1 MLRFGLAGRLRVR
14 HAIGLLAALAI
25 ATIVTPAGSWAEAQA
40 APEAGMGAVRGR
52 TLAIASFVN
61 LSGDAA
67 DDWIGDGIVET
78 AVAGLEQIDSVSVL
92 ESGALV
98 AAIGEELQ
106 AYGDRDLPADP
117 ERIVRDVSRRLGA
130 AWILTG
136 SYERTG
142 GTLRITARIVDVDT
156 GAVETDITVDGAP
169 GAIFELQDRVV
180 AEIGSALSSLG
191 RADVAPTMG
200 SPSSPGGRRA
210 AGGNGSGSG
219 SGAEFRGG
227 FGNGAHYGNG
237 NGNGNGYR
245 AGNGGGNGNGGGPL
259 RPRRPAA
266 AAAAAPPSLAA
277 RRPAPTAP
285 PPAPVDAGP
294 APTDVNGEIAFGAA
308 PTSTAG
314 FGVARDVG
322 ILTGRPTARPP
333 RVRERPRID
342 GRLDDA
348 VWREALHITEF
359 VQQNPVE
366 GAPATEATDVW
377 IAYDSQNFY
386 IAVHAHYEDRSLMRA
401 NRIDRDQAIDDDNI
415 AVYFDTFLDQQRA
428 YRFSVNGYGVQG
440 DAIVNSRGWS
450 SGGRRRRSGSFSW
463 SGSRIPT
470 GDSSWDALFSSGGRI
485 VDDGFTA
492 EMAIPFKSLRY
503 PQRAREIPHR
513 WGFQIVREVRGKDE
527 NQVWAPITRNVS
539 GFLTQVGVLEGM
551 TNLSMSRNIEVL
563 PTFTAIQH
571 GSLDSAGAFAAR
583 DVAPEGGLNVK
594 YGITSNLT
602 ADLTYNPDFSQIESD
617 LPQIEVNQR
626 FALRYPEL
634 RPFFLEGA
642 EIFQMFGPV
651 TFVHSRTIVDPEFG
665 AKLTGKLG
673 RTTLGLI
680 VANDEAPGRVDPGD
694 AAYGQK
700 ANNLV
705 ARARYDLYAESH
717 VGAFFTHR
725 SFMDTHSSLGA
736 VDGDFRLGNTQGI
749 GFKAVQTDHRDL
761 DGVHRQGQM
770 FDLNYR
776 LNSRHWSGWVSAY
789 TLSPD
794 FRHDVGFVR
803 RTDMQQ
809 VFSRIGYTFWP
820 ESWVQ
825 NWGPSFNYSRNHS
838 FDSILQDEDFRVG
851 FNATFARNISVNV
864 DLRDEMERYLGTDF
878 HKRAVSIGGQVNTS
892 RRLSVGGYYRR
903 GDEVKY
909 QENPYLGKGG
919 SGSFYASVRPVSR
932 FQSEL
937 NLSVSDFIDLRSG
950 GAESIF
956 DVKILRT
963 LSTYQFTDRLLL
975 RNITEY
981 NTFDRKFALN
991 WLFTYRV
998 DAGTAFYLGYD
1009 DHYQQADRL
1018 YGDLN
1023 GDGFE
1028 EQLFP
1033 RLMTMQ
1039 RTNRAIFTKIQYL
1052 FRY

>member
-1 MLRFGLAGRLRVR
+1 MRLL
-14 HAIGLLAALAI
+14 IGLVIGVLAALAT
-25 ATIVTPAGSWAEAQA
+25 APTSTSARAWTESQA
-40 APEAGMGAVRGR
+40 APETGPRAVRNR
-52 TLAIASFVN
+52 TVAIASFVN

-78 AVAGLEQIDSVSVL
+78 AVADLEQIESVSVL
-92 ESGALV
+92 ESEMLF

-106 AYGDRDLPADP
+106 AYGEGDFPSDA
-117 ERIVRDVSRRLGA
+117 ERIVRDASRRLGA
-130 AWILTG
+130 AWILSG
-136 SYERTG
+136 FYERTG
-142 GTLRITARIVDVDT
+142 DGLRITARIVNVDT
-156 GAVETDITVDGAP
+156 GAVETDVTVDGSP
-169 GAIFELQDRVV
+169 GEIFALQDRVA

-191 RADVAPTMG
+191 DAGLAPTVGSPVAPRM
-200 SPSSPGGRRA
+200 RRA
-210 AGGNGSGSG
+210 VRDTGNGNGNG
-219 SGAEFRGG
+219 DGFPGG
-227 FGNGAHYGNG
+227 FGNGVRYGNG
-237 NGNGNGYR
+237 NGNGD
-245 AGNGGGNGNGGGPL
+245 GPL
-259 RPRRPAA
+259 RPVARPAA
-266 AAAAAPPSLAA
+266 AVAPPPTLAA
-277 RRPAPTAP
+277 RPPAPTAP
-285 PPAPVDAGP
+285 PPGP
-294 APTDVNGEIAFGAA
+294 AAARPVRTDVNGEIAFGSA
-308 PTSTAG
+308 PTAAAG
-314 FGVARDVG
+314 FGIARDVG

-348 VWREALHITEF
+348 VWRDALHITEF

-571 GSLDSAGAFAAR
+571 GSLDGAAFATK

-651 TFVHSRTIVDPEFG
+651 TFVHSRTIVDPEYG

-736 VDGDFRLGNTQGI
+736 VDGDFRLGDTQGI

-794 FRHDVGFVR
+794 FRHDIGFVR

-825 NWGPSFNYSRNHS
+825 NWGPSINYSRNHS

-864 DLRDEMERYLGTDF
+864 DVRDEMERYLGTDF

-932 FQSEL
+932 FQSEI
-937 NLSVSDFIDLRSG
+937 NLSVSDFIDLRN

-981 NTFDRKFALN
+981 NTFDRKIALN

-998 DAGTAFYLGYD
+998 DAGTAFYVGYD

-1033 RLMTMQ
+1033 NLMLMQ

>member
-1 MLRFGLAGRLRVR
+1 MR
-14 HAIGLLAALAI
+14 HLVGLLAALVVAGPD
-25 ATIVTPAGSWAEAQA
+25 AGPAAAQPESRNESEA
-40 APEAGMGAVRGR
+40 RG
-52 TLAIASFVN
+52 TALGDGKLAIVPFVN
-61 LSGDAA
+61 LSGEPS

-78 AVAGLEQIDSVSVL
+78 TVAGLEQLETVSIL
-92 ESGALV
+92 ESAALV
-98 AAIGEELQ
+98 AAITEELQ
-106 AYGDRDLPADP
+106 AYGQDLPSDP

-130 AWILTG
+130 VWILTG
-136 SYERTG
+136 SYERTDG
-142 GTLRITARIVDVDT
+142 ALRFTARIVDVDT
-156 GAVETDITVDGAP
+156 GLVATGVAVDG
-169 GAIFELQDRVV
+169 GAGEIFDLQDRLV
-180 AEIGSALSSLG
+180 AEVAAALDRLQRNG
-191 RADVAPTMG
+191 VAPTAG
-200 SPSSPGGRRA
+200 EPLPALPPSDFST
-210 AGGNGSGSG
+210 GNGNGDSFGY
-219 SGAEFRGG
+219 RGG
-227 FGNGAHYGNG
+227 FGNGPVYGTGNGNGNGGNG
-237 NGNGNGYR
+237 NGNGNGD
-245 AGNGGGNGNGGGPL
+245 GPL
-259 RPRRPAA
+259 GRARMPAA
-266 AAAAAPPSLAA
+266 AI
-277 RRPAPTAP
+277 AP
-285 PPAPVDAGP
+285 PPAPARRPASPADAPRDPVAGRHV
-294 APTDVNGEIAFGAA
+294 PTDVSGEVAFGGA
-308 PTSTAG
+308 PTSAG

-366 GAPATEATDVW
+366 GAPATEATDIW

-386 IAVHAHYEDRSLMRA
+386 VAVHAHYEDRSLMRA
-401 NRIDRDQAIDDDNI
+401 NRVDRDQAIDDDNI
-415 AVYFDTFLDQQRA
+415 AIYFDTFLDQQRA

-450 SGGRRRRSGSFSW
+450 RGGRRRRTGSYSW

-470 GDSSWDALFSSGGRI
+470 GDSSWDALFSSGGRL

-503 PQRAREIPHR
+503 PQRDRDLPHR

-551 TNLSMSRNIEVL
+551 TNLSMSRNLEVL

-571 GSLDSAGAFAAR
+571 GSLDGGTFATK
-583 DVAPEGGLNVK
+583 DVAPEGGVNVK

-651 TFVHSRTIVDPEFG
+651 TFVHTRTIVDPEFG
-665 AKLTGKLG
+665 AKLTGKVG
-673 RTTLGLI
+673 DTTLGLI
-680 VANDEAPGRVDPGD
+680 VANDEAPGRVAPGD

-725 SFMDTHSSLGA
+725 GFMDTHSTLGA
-736 VDGDFRLGNTQGI
+736 VDGDFRLGNTQGF

-761 DGVHRQGQM
+761 DGIDRKGQM
-770 FDLNYR
+770 FDLSYR

-789 TLSPD
+789 ALSPD
-794 FRHDVGFVR
+794 FRHDIGFVR

-820 ESWVQ
+820 ESWVLS
-825 NWGPSFNYSRNHS
+825 WGPSIGYSRNHS
-838 FDSILQDEDFRVG
+838 FDGLLQDEDYRAG

-864 DLRDEMERYLGTDF
+864 ELRDEMEHYLGTDF
-878 HKRAVSIGGQVNTS
+878 HKRAVSMGGQVNTS
-892 RRLSVGGYYRR
+892 RRLSFGGYYRR

-909 QENPYLGKGG
+909 QDNPYLGKGG
-919 SGSFYASVRPVSR
+919 SGSFFASVRPVSR

-937 NLSVSDFIDLRSG
+937 NLSMSDFLDLRSG
-950 GAESIF
+950 GVEPIF
-956 DVKILRT
+956 DIKILRA

-975 RNITEY
+975 RNISEY

-998 DAGTAFYLGYD
+998 DAGTAFYVGYD

-1023 GDGFE
+1023 GDGLD

-1033 RLMTMQ
+1033 TLLTMQ

>member
-1 MLRFGLAGRLRVR
+1 MR
-14 HAIGLLAALAI
+14 HLVGLLAALAL
-25 ATIVTPAGSWAEAQA
+25 AGPGALSAAAQPESRSESEARPPAVGD
-40 APEAGMGAVRGR
+40 G
-52 TLAIASFVN
+52 TLAIVPFVN
-61 LSGDAA
+61 LSGEPS

-78 AVAGLEQIDSVSVL
+78 TVAGLEQLETVSIL
-92 ESGALV
+92 ESAALV
-98 AAIGEELQ
+98 AAIAEELQ
-106 AYGDRDLPADP
+106 AYGQDLPADP

-130 AWILTG
+130 VWILTG
-136 SYERTG
+136 SYERTDG
-142 GTLRITARIVDVDT
+142 ALRFTARIVDVDT
-156 GAVETDITVDGAP
+156 GTIATGVAVDG
-169 GAIFELQDRVV
+169 GAGEIFDLQDRLV
-180 AEIGSALSSLG
+180 AEVAAALGRLQRGGSAPTSGNPLPPSRPSGLG
-191 RADVAPTMG
+191 A
-200 SPSSPGGRRA
+200 
-210 AGGNGSGSG
+210 GNGNGFG
-219 SGAEFRGG
+219 QRGG
-227 FGNGAHYGNG
+227 FGNGSVYGTGNGNGGNGSGNG
-237 NGNGNGYR
+237 NGNGD
-245 AGNGGGNGNGGGPL
+245 GPL
-259 RPRRPAA
+259 GPARMPAA
-266 AAAAAPPSLAA
+266 AI
-277 RRPAPTAP
+277 AP
-285 PPAPVDAGP
+285 PPAPDRPAGTSAEARRDPVAGP
-294 APTDVNGEIAFGAA
+294 APTGVTGELAFGGTT
-308 PTSTAG
+308 TSAG

-348 VWREALHITEF
+348 VWRDALHITDF

-366 GAPATEATDVW
+366 GAPATEATDIW

-386 IAVHAHYEDRSLMRA
+386 VAVHAHYEERSLMRA
-401 NRIDRDQAIDDDNI
+401 NRVDRDQTFDDDNI

-440 DAIVNSRGWS
+440 DAIVNSRGWGG
-450 SGGRRRRSGSFSW
+450 GGRRRRTGSYSW

-503 PQRAREIPHR
+503 PQRARDIPHR

-571 GSLDSAGAFAAR
+571 GSLDGATFATK

-651 TFVHSRTIVDPEFG
+651 TFVHTRTIVDPEFG
-665 AKLTGKLG
+665 AKLTGKVG
-673 RTTLGLI
+673 DTTLGLI
-680 VANDEAPGRVDPGD
+680 VANDEAPGRVAPGD

-725 SFMDTHSSLGA
+725 SFMDTHSTLGA
-736 VDGDFRLGNTQGI
+736 VDGDFRLGNTQGF

-761 DGVHRQGQM
+761 DGLYRQGQM

-820 ESWVQ
+820 ESWVL
-825 NWGPSFNYSRNHS
+825 NWGPSIGYSRNHS
-838 FDSILQDEDFRVG
+838 FDGLLQDEDYRAG

-864 DLRDEMERYLGTDF
+864 ELRDEMEHYLGTDF
-878 HKRAVSIGGQVNTS
+878 HKRAVSFGGQVNTS
-892 RRLSVGGYYRR
+892 RRLSFGGYYRR

-919 SGSFYASVRPVSR
+919 SGSFFASVRPASR

-937 NLSVSDFIDLRSG
+937 NLSMSDFLDLRSG
-950 GAESIF
+950 GTEPIF
-956 DVKILRT
+956 DVKILRA

-975 RNITEY
+975 RNISEY

-998 DAGTAFYLGYD
+998 DAGTAFYVGYD

-1023 GDGFE
+1023 GDGLD

-1033 RLMTMQ
+1033 TLLTMQ

>member
-1 MLRFGLAGRLRVR
+1 MR
-14 HAIGLLAALAI
+14 HLVGLLAGLAIAGAGVVPAAAQPEPRSESAVQPPAVGDGALAI
-25 ATIVTPAGSWAEAQA
+25 VP
-40 APEAGMGAVRGR
+40 
-52 TLAIASFVN
+52 FVN
-61 LSGDAA
+61 LSGEPS

-78 AVAGLEQIDSVSVL
+78 TVAGLEELDTVSIL
-92 ESGALV
+92 ESAALV
-98 AAIGEELQ
+98 AAITEELQ
-106 AYGDRDLPADP
+106 AYGQDLPSDP

-130 AWILTG
+130 VWILTG
-136 SYERTG
+136 SYERTDG
-142 GTLRITARIVDVDT
+142 ALRFTARIVDVDT
-156 GAVETDITVDGAP
+156 GMVATRVVVDG
-169 GAIFELQDRVV
+169 GASEIFDLQDRLV
-180 AEIGSALSSLG
+180 AEVAAALGRLQRGGSAPTGGDPLPPSRPSDLS
-191 RADVAPTMG
+191 A
-200 SPSSPGGRRA
+200 
-210 AGGNGSGSG
+210 GNGNGDSFGY
-219 SGAEFRGG
+219 RGG
-227 FGNGAHYGNG
+227 FGNGPVYGTGNGNGGNGSGNG
-237 NGNGNGYR
+237 NGNGD
-245 AGNGGGNGNGGGPL
+245 GPL
-259 RPRRPAA
+259 GPARMPAA
-266 AAAAAPPSLAA
+266 AI
-277 RRPAPTAP
+277 AP
-285 PPAPVDAGP
+285 PPAPRIASPAAAPSDPVAGRP
-294 APTDVNGEIAFGAA
+294 MPTGVTGEVAFGGA
-308 PTSTAG
+308 TSSAG

-348 VWREALHITEF
+348 VWRDALHITDF

-366 GAPATEATDVW
+366 GAPATEATDIW

-386 IAVHAHYEDRSLMRA
+386 VAVHAHYEDRSLMRA
-401 NRIDRDQAIDDDNI
+401 NRVDRDQTFDDDNI
-415 AVYFDTFLDQQRA
+415 AVFFDTFLDQQRA

-440 DAIVNSRGWS
+440 DAIVNSRGWGG
-450 SGGRRRRSGSFSW
+450 GGRRRRMGSFSW
-463 SGSRIPT
+463 SGSRIPS

-503 PQRAREIPHR
+503 PQRARDIPHR

-571 GSLDSAGAFAAR
+571 GSLDGASFATK

-642 EIFQMFGPV
+642 EIFQIFGPV
-651 TFVHSRTIVDPEFG
+651 TFVHTRTIVDPEYG
-665 AKLTGKLG
+665 AKLTGKVG
-673 RTTLGLI
+673 DTTLGLI
-680 VANDEAPGRVDPGD
+680 VANDEAPGRVAPGD
-694 AAYGQK
+694 AAFGQK
-700 ANNLV
+700 ANNLI

-725 SFMDTHSSLGA
+725 SFMDTHSTLGA
-736 VDGDFRLGNTQGI
+736 VDGDFRLGNTQGLA
-749 GFKAVQTDHRDL
+749 FKAVQTDHRDL
-761 DGVHRQGQM
+761 DGLDRQGQM
-770 FDLNYR
+770 LEANYR

-789 TLSPD
+789 QLSPD
-794 FRHDVGFVR
+794 FRHDIGFVR

-820 ESWVQ
+820 ESWVLS
-825 NWGPSFNYSRNHS
+825 WGPSIGYSRNHS
-838 FDSILQDEDFRVG
+838 FDGRLQDEDYRAG

-864 DLRDEMERYLGTDF
+864 ELRDEMEHYLGTDF
-878 HKRAVSIGGQVNTS
+878 HKRAVSMGGQINTS
-892 RRLSVGGYYRR
+892 RRLSFGGFYRR

-909 QENPYLGKGG
+909 QENPYLGTGG
-919 SGSFYASVRPVSR
+919 SGNFFASVRPASR

-937 NLSVSDFIDLRSG
+937 NLSMSDFLDLRSG
-950 GAESIF
+950 GVEPIF
-956 DVKILRT
+956 DVKILRA

-975 RNITEY
+975 RNISEY

-998 DAGTAFYLGYD
+998 DAGTAFYVGYD

-1018 YGDLN
+1018 YGDIN
-1023 GDGFE
+1023 GDGLD

-1033 RLMTMQ
+1033 TLMTMQ

>member
-1 MLRFGLAGRLRVR
+1 MR
-14 HAIGLLAALAI
+14 HLVGLLAALAI
-25 ATIVTPAGSWAEAQA
+25 AGAGVAPAAAQPEPRNESA
-40 APEAGMGAVRGR
+40 ARPPAVGDRA
-52 TLAIASFVN
+52 LAIVPFVN
-61 LSGDAA
+61 LSGEPS

-78 AVAGLEQIDSVSVL
+78 TVAGLEQLDTVSIL
-92 ESGALV
+92 ESAALF
-98 AAIGEELQ
+98 AAVTEELQ
-106 AYGDRDLPADP
+106 AYGQDVPSDP
-117 ERIVRDVSRRLGA
+117 ERILRDVSRRLGA

-136 SYERTG
+136 SYERTDG
-142 GTLRITARIVDVDT
+142 ALRFTARIVDVDT
-156 GAVETDITVDGAP
+156 GTVATGVAVDG
-169 GAIFELQDRVV
+169 GASEIFDLQDRLV
-180 AEIGSALSSLG
+180 AEVAAALG
-191 RADVAPTMG
+191 RLQRNGFAPTAGEPRPGARPSDLGAG
-200 SPSSPGGRRA
+200 S
-210 AGGNGSGSG
+210 GNGDRFGY
-219 SGAEFRGG
+219 RGG
-227 FGNGAHYGNG
+227 FGNGPVYGTGNARGGNGNGYGNG
-237 NGNGNGYR
+237 NGNGD
-245 AGNGGGNGNGGGPL
+245 GPL
-259 RPRRPAA
+259 GLATMPAAVIVPPPVPAERPARPGS
-266 AAAAAPPSLAA
+266 AP
-277 RRPAPTAP
+277 RD
-285 PPAPVDAGP
+285 PVAEP
-294 APTDVNGEIAFGAA
+294 VPTDVSGELSFGGA
-308 PTSTAG
+308 PTSAG

-348 VWREALHITEF
+348 VWRDALHITEF

-366 GAPATEATDVW
+366 GAPATEATDIW

-386 IAVHAHYEDRSLMRA
+386 VAVHAHYEDRSLMRA
-401 NRIDRDQAIDDDNI
+401 NRVDRDQTIDDDNI

-450 SGGRRRRSGSFSW
+450 MGGRRRRTGSYSW

-503 PQRAREIPHR
+503 PQRDRDLPHR

-571 GSLDSAGAFAAR
+571 GSLDGATFATK

-651 TFVHSRTIVDPEFG
+651 TFVHTRTIVDPEFG
-665 AKLTGKLG
+665 AKLTGKVG
-673 RTTLGLI
+673 DTTLGLI
-680 VANDEAPGRVDPGD
+680 VANDEAPGRVAPGD

-717 VGAFFTHR
+717 VGAFLTHR
-725 SFMDTHSSLGA
+725 SFMDTHSTLGA
-736 VDGDFRLGNTQGI
+736 VDGDFRLGNTQGF

-761 DGVHRQGQM
+761 DGIDRQGQM

-789 TLSPD
+789 SLSPD

-809 VFSRIGYTFWP
+809 VFSRIGYTVWP
-820 ESWVQ
+820 ESWVL
-825 NWGPSFNYSRNHS
+825 NWGPSIGYSRNHS
-838 FDSILQDEDFRVG
+838 FDGLLQDEDWRAG

-864 DLRDEMERYLGTDF
+864 ELRDEMEHYLGIDF
-878 HKRAVSIGGQVNTS
+878 HKRAVSVGGQVNTS
-892 RRLSVGGYYRR
+892 RRLSFGGYYRR

-919 SGSFYASVRPVSR
+919 SGSFFASVRPASR

-950 GAESIF
+950 GAEPIF
-956 DVKILRT
+956 DVRILRA

-975 RNITEY
+975 RNISEY

-998 DAGTAFYLGYD
+998 DAGTAFYVGYD

-1018 YGDLN
+1018 YGDIN
-1023 GDGFE
+1023 GDGLD

-1033 RLMTMQ
+1033 TLLTMQ

>member
-1 MLRFGLAGRLRVR
+1 M
-14 HAIGLLAALAI
+14 
-25 ATIVTPAGSWAEAQA
+25 
-40 APEAGMGAVRGR
+40 
-52 TLAIASFVN
+52 
-61 LSGDAA
+61 
-67 DDWIGDGIVET
+67 
-78 AVAGLEQIDSVSVL
+78 
-92 ESGALV
+92 
-98 AAIGEELQ
+98 
-106 AYGDRDLPADP
+106 
-117 ERIVRDVSRRLGA
+117 
-130 AWILTG
+130 
-136 SYERTG
+136 
-142 GTLRITARIVDVDT
+142 
-156 GAVETDITVDGAP
+156 
-169 GAIFELQDRVV
+169 
-180 AEIGSALSSLG
+180 
-191 RADVAPTMG
+191 
-200 SPSSPGGRRA
+200 
-210 AGGNGSGSG
+210 
-219 SGAEFRGG
+219 
-227 FGNGAHYGNG
+227 
-237 NGNGNGYR
+237 
-245 AGNGGGNGNGGGPL
+245 
-259 RPRRPAA
+259 
-266 AAAAAPPSLAA
+266 
-277 RRPAPTAP
+277 
-285 PPAPVDAGP
+285 
-294 APTDVNGEIAFGAA
+294 
-308 PTSTAG
+308 
-314 FGVARDVG
+314 ARDVG

-348 VWREALHITEF
+348 VWRDALHITDF

-366 GAPATEATDVW
+366 GAPATEATDIW

-386 IAVHAHYEDRSLMRA
+386 VAVHAHYEERSLMRA
-401 NRIDRDQAIDDDNI
+401 NRVDRDQTFDDDNI

-440 DAIVNSRGWS
+440 DAIVNSRGWGG
-450 SGGRRRRSGSFSW
+450 GGRRRRTGSYSW

-503 PQRAREIPHR
+503 PQRARDIPHR

-571 GSLDSAGAFAAR
+571 GSLDGATFATK
-583 DVAPEGGLNVK
+583 DIAPEGGLNVK

-651 TFVHSRTIVDPEFG
+651 TFVHTRTIVDPEFG
-665 AKLTGKLG
+665 AKLTGKVG
-673 RTTLGLI
+673 DTTLGLI
-680 VANDEAPGRVDPGD
+680 VANDEAPGRVAPGD

-725 SFMDTHSSLGA
+725 SFMDTHSTLGA
-736 VDGDFRLGNTQGI
+736 VDGDFRLGNTQGF

-761 DGVHRQGQM
+761 DGLYRQGQM

-789 TLSPD
+789 TLSPA

-820 ESWVQ
+820 ESWVL
-825 NWGPSFNYSRNHS
+825 NWGPSIGYSRNHS
-838 FDSILQDEDFRVG
+838 FDGLLQDEDYRAG

-864 DLRDEMERYLGTDF
+864 ELRDEMEHYLGTDF
-878 HKRAVSIGGQVNTS
+878 HKRAVSFGGQVNTS
-892 RRLSVGGYYRR
+892 RRLSFGGYYRR

-919 SGSFYASVRPVSR
+919 SGSFFASVRPASR

-937 NLSVSDFIDLRSG
+937 NLSMSDFLDLRSG
-950 GAESIF
+950 GTEPIF

-975 RNITEY
+975 RNISEY

-998 DAGTAFYLGYD
+998 DAGTAFYVGYD

-1023 GDGFE
+1023 GDGFD

-1033 RLMTMQ
+1033 TLLTMQ

>member
-1 MLRFGLAGRLRVR
+1 M
-14 HAIGLLAALAI
+14 
-25 ATIVTPAGSWAEAQA
+25 
-40 APEAGMGAVRGR
+40 
-52 TLAIASFVN
+52 
-61 LSGDAA
+61 
-67 DDWIGDGIVET
+67 
-78 AVAGLEQIDSVSVL
+78 
-92 ESGALV
+92 
-98 AAIGEELQ
+98 
-106 AYGDRDLPADP
+106 
-117 ERIVRDVSRRLGA
+117 
-130 AWILTG
+130 
-136 SYERTG
+136 
-142 GTLRITARIVDVDT
+142 
-156 GAVETDITVDGAP
+156 
-169 GAIFELQDRVV
+169 
-180 AEIGSALSSLG
+180 
-191 RADVAPTMG
+191 
-200 SPSSPGGRRA
+200 
-210 AGGNGSGSG
+210 
-219 SGAEFRGG
+219 
-227 FGNGAHYGNG
+227 
-237 NGNGNGYR
+237 
-245 AGNGGGNGNGGGPL
+245 
-259 RPRRPAA
+259 
-266 AAAAAPPSLAA
+266 
-277 RRPAPTAP
+277 
-285 PPAPVDAGP
+285 
-294 APTDVNGEIAFGAA
+294 
-308 PTSTAG
+308 
-314 FGVARDVG
+314 ARDVG

-348 VWREALHITEF
+348 VWRDALHITDF

-386 IAVHAHYEDRSLMRA
+386 VAVHAHYEDRSLMRA
-401 NRIDRDQAIDDDNI
+401 NRVDRDQTIDDDNI
-415 AVYFDTFLDQQRA
+415 AIFFDTFLDQQRA

-450 SGGRRRRSGSFSW
+450 MGGRRRRTGSYSW

-503 PQRAREIPHR
+503 PQRDRDIPHR

-571 GSLDSAGAFAAR
+571 GSLDSAGTFAAK

-651 TFVHSRTIVDPEFG
+651 TFVHTRTIVDPEFG
-665 AKLTGKLG
+665 AKLTGKVG
-673 RTTLGLI
+673 DTTLGLI
-680 VANDEAPGRVDPGD
+680 VANDEAPGRVAPGD

-725 SFMDTHSSLGA
+725 SFMDTHSTLGA
-736 VDGDFRLGNTQGI
+736 VDGDFRLGNTQGF

-761 DGVHRQGQM
+761 DGIQRQGQM

-776 LNSRHWSGWVSAY
+776 LNSRHWNGWVSAY

-820 ESWVQ
+820 ESWVLS
-825 NWGPSFNYSRNHS
+825 WGPSIGYSRNHS
-838 FDSILQDEDFRVG
+838 FDGLLQDEDYRAG

-864 DLRDEMERYLGTDF
+864 ELRDEMEHFLGTDF
-878 HKRAVSIGGQVNTS
+878 HKQAVSMGGQVNTS
-892 RRLSVGGYYRR
+892 RRLSFGGYYRR

-975 RNITEY
+975 RNISEY

-998 DAGTAFYLGYD
+998 DAGTAFYVGYD

-1023 GDGFE
+1023 GDGFD

-1033 RLMTMQ
+1033 TLLTMQ

>member
-1 MLRFGLAGRLRVR
+1 MR
-14 HAIGLLAALAI
+14 HLVGLLAALAI
-25 ATIVTPAGSWAEAQA
+25 AGAGAGVVPAAAQPESRDESA
-40 APEAGMGAVRGR
+40 ARPPAVGDGA
-52 TLAIASFVN
+52 LAIVPFVN
-61 LSGDAA
+61 LSGEPS

-78 AVAGLEQIDSVSVL
+78 TVAGLEQLDTVSIL
-92 ESGALV
+92 ESAALV
-98 AAIGEELQ
+98 AAITEELQ
-106 AYGDRDLPADP
+106 AYGQDLPSDP
-117 ERIVRDVSRRLGA
+117 ERIVRDASRRLGA
-130 AWILTG
+130 VWILTG
-136 SYERTG
+136 SYERTDG
-142 GTLRITARIVDVDT
+142 ALRFTARIVDVDT
-156 GAVETDITVDGAP
+156 GMVATGVAVDG
-169 GAIFELQDRVV
+169 GAAEIFDLQDRLV
-180 AEIGSALSSLG
+180 AEVAAALGRLQRGGSA
-191 RADVAPTMG
+191 PTG
-200 SPSSPGGRRA
+200 GEPLPAVRPSDLNAASRNGDRFGYRGGFGGGPA
-210 AGGNGSGSG
+210 YGAGNGSG
-219 SGAEFRGG
+219 
-227 FGNGAHYGNG
+227 GNGNGYGNG
-237 NGNGNGYR
+237 NGNGD
-245 AGNGGGNGNGGGPL
+245 GPL
-259 RPRRPAA
+259 GPATMPAA
-266 AAAAAPPSLAA
+266 AIV
-277 RRPAPTAP
+277 P
-285 PPAPVDAGP
+285 PPAPAEGPASPANVSRDPVAGRP
-294 APTDVNGEIAFGAA
+294 APTDVTGELAFGG
-308 PTSTAG
+308 TSSSAG

-348 VWREALHITEF
+348 VWRNALHITDF

-366 GAPATEATDVW
+366 GAPATEATDIW

-386 IAVHAHYEDRSLMRA
+386 VAVHAHYEDRSLMRA
-401 NRIDRDQAIDDDNI
+401 NRVDRDQTFDDDNI

-450 SGGRRRRSGSFSW
+450 MGGRRRRTGSYSW

-503 PQRAREIPHR
+503 PQRARDIPHR

-571 GSLDSAGAFAAR
+571 GSLDGATFATK

-651 TFVHSRTIVDPEFG
+651 TFVHTRTIVDPEFG
-665 AKLTGKLG
+665 AKLTGKVG
-673 RTTLGLI
+673 DTTLGLI
-680 VANDEAPGRVDPGD
+680 VANDEAPGRVAPGD

-725 SFMDTHSSLGA
+725 AFMESHSTLGA
-736 VDGDFRLGNTQGI
+736 VDGDFRLGNTQGF

-761 DGVHRQGQM
+761 DGIQRQGQM
-770 FDLNYR
+770 FDMNYR

-789 TLSPD
+789 SLSPD

-809 VFSRIGYTFWP
+809 VFSRIGYTVWP
-820 ESWVQ
+820 ESWVL
-825 NWGPSFNYSRNHS
+825 NWGPSIGYSRNHS
-838 FDSILQDEDFRVG
+838 FDGLLQDEDWRAG
-851 FNATFARNISVNV
+851 FNATFARNISMNV
-864 DLRDEMERYLGTDF
+864 ELRDEMEHYLGIDF

-892 RRLSVGGYYRR
+892 RRLSFGGFYRR

-909 QENPYLGKGG
+909 QENPYLGQGG
-919 SGSFYASVRPVSR
+919 SGSFFASVRPASR

-950 GAESIF
+950 GAEPIF
-956 DVKILRT
+956 DVKILRA

-975 RNITEY
+975 RNISEY

-998 DAGTAFYLGYD
+998 DAGTAFYVGYD

-1023 GDGFE
+1023 GDGLD

-1033 RLMTMQ
+1033 TLLTMQ
-1039 RTNRAIFTKIQYL
+1039 RTNRAVFTKIQYL

>member
-1 MLRFGLAGRLRVR
+1 MR
-14 HAIGLLAALAI
+14 HLVGLLAALAI
-25 ATIVTPAGSWAEAQA
+25 AGAGVAPAAAQ
-40 APEAGMGAVRGR
+40 PEPRNESATQPPAVGDPA
-52 TLAIASFVN
+52 LAIVPFVN
-61 LSGDAA
+61 LSGEPS

-78 AVAGLEQIDSVSVL
+78 TVAGLEQLDTVSIL
-92 ESGALV
+92 ESAALF
-98 AAIGEELQ
+98 AAVTEELQ
-106 AYGDRDLPADP
+106 AYGQDVPSDP
-117 ERIVRDVSRRLGA
+117 ERILRDVSRRLGA

-136 SYERTG
+136 SYERTDG
-142 GTLRITARIVDVDT
+142 ALRFTARIVDVDT
-156 GAVETDITVDGAP
+156 GTVATGVAVDG
-169 GAIFELQDRVV
+169 GAGEIFDLQDRLV
-180 AEIGSALSSLG
+180 AEVAAALG
-191 RADVAPTMG
+191 RLQRNGFAPTAGEPRPGARPSDLGAG
-200 SPSSPGGRRA
+200 SR
-210 AGGNGSGSG
+210 NGDRFGY
-219 SGAEFRGG
+219 RGG
-227 FGNGAHYGNG
+227 FGNGPVPGAANGRGGNG
-237 NGNGNGYR
+237 NGNGNGY
-245 AGNGGGNGNGGGPL
+245 GNGNGNGDGPL
-259 RPRRPAA
+259 GLATRPAA
-266 AAAAAPPSLAA
+266 VIV
-277 RRPAPTAP
+277 P
-285 PPAPVDAGP
+285 PPAPAERPARPASAPRDPVPGRP
-294 APTDVNGEIAFGAA
+294 APTDVTGELAFGGA
-308 PTSTAG
+308 PTSAG

-348 VWREALHITEF
+348 IWREALHITEF

-366 GAPATEATDVW
+366 GAPATESTDIW

-386 IAVHAHYEDRSLMRA
+386 VAVHAHYEDRSLMRA
-401 NRIDRDQAIDDDNI
+401 NRVDRDQTIDDDNI

-450 SGGRRRRSGSFSW
+450 MGGRRRRTGSYSW

-503 PQRAREIPHR
+503 PQRDRDIPHR

-571 GSLDSAGAFAAR
+571 GSLYGATFATK

-651 TFVHSRTIVDPEFG
+651 TFVHTRTIVDPEFG
-665 AKLTGKLG
+665 AKLTGKVG
-673 RTTLGLI
+673 DTTLGLI
-680 VANDEAPGRVDPGD
+680 VANDEAPGRVAPGD
-694 AAYGQK
+694 EAYGQK

-725 SFMDTHSSLGA
+725 SFMDSHSTLGA
-736 VDGDFRLGNTQGI
+736 VDGDFRLGNTQGF

-761 DGVHRQGQM
+761 DGIQRQGQM
-770 FDLNYR
+770 FDMNYR

-789 TLSPD
+789 SLSPD

-809 VFSRIGYTFWP
+809 VFSRIGYTVWP
-820 ESWVQ
+820 ESWVL
-825 NWGPSFNYSRNHS
+825 NWGPSIGYSRNHS
-838 FDSILQDEDFRVG
+838 FDGLLQDEDWRAG
-851 FNATFARNISVNV
+851 FNATFARNISMNV
-864 DLRDEMERYLGTDF
+864 ELRDEMEHYLGIDF

-892 RRLSVGGYYRR
+892 RRLSFGGYYRR

-909 QENPYLGKGG
+909 QENPYLGQGG
-919 SGSFYASVRPVSR
+919 SGSFFASVRPASR

-950 GAESIF
+950 GAEPIF
-956 DVKILRT
+956 DVKILRA

-975 RNITEY
+975 RNISEY

-998 DAGTAFYLGYD
+998 DAGTAFYVGYD

-1018 YGDLN
+1018 YGDIN
-1023 GDGFE
+1023 GDGLD

-1033 RLMTMQ
+1033 TLLTMQ

>member
-1 MLRFGLAGRLRVR
+1 MR
-14 HAIGLLAALAI
+14 HAIGLLAALA
-25 ATIVTPAGSWAEAQA
+25 TTVA
-40 APEAGMGAVRGR
+40 APASAAAQTTER

-61 LSGDAA
+61 LSGEAA

-78 AVAGLEQIDSVSVL
+78 AVADLERLDSVAIL
-92 ESGALV
+92 ESQVLV
-98 AAIGEELQ
+98 AAIGEELRGY
-106 AYGDRDLPADP
+106 ADGGLPPDP
-117 ERIVRDVSRRLGA
+117 AGMVRDVSRRLGA

-142 GTLRITARIVDVDT
+142 DALHLTAQIVDVDT
-156 GAVETDITVDGAP
+156 GRVEANVTLDGAS
-169 GAIFELQDRVV
+169 GEIFTLQDRLV
-180 AEIGSALSSLG
+180 AEVGAALASLRG
-191 RADVAPTMG
+191 TGVAPTTGLRPPPPVGRSARNTG
-200 SPSSPGGRRA
+200 SDD
-210 AGGNGSGSG
+210 GSGVYEYR
-219 SGAEFRGG
+219 GAL
-227 FGNGAHYGNG
+227 GNG
-237 NGNGNGYR
+237 NGNGT
-245 AGNGGGNGNGGGPL
+245 GNGNGDGPL
-259 RPRRPAA
+259 RPGRRPAA
-266 AAAAAPPSLAA
+266 ALAPPPTLAARPTAPAAPPPDPAAA
-277 RRPAPTAP
+277 R
-285 PPAPVDAGP
+285 PV
-294 APTDVNGEIAFGAA
+294 PTDVNGEIAFGAA

-314 FGVARDVG
+314 FGIARDVG

-366 GAPATEATDVW
+366 GAPATEATEVW

-386 IAVHAHYEDRSLMRA
+386 VAVHAHYEDRSLMRA
-401 NRIDRDQAIDDDNI
+401 NRVDRDQTIDDDNI
-415 AVYFDTFLDQQRA
+415 AIYFDTFLDQQRA

-450 SGGRRRRSGSFSW
+450 SGGRRRRTGSYSW

-503 PQRAREIPHR
+503 PQRDRDIPHR

-539 GFLTQVGVLEGM
+539 GFLTQVGVLDGM

-571 GSLDSAGAFAAR
+571 GSLDGAAFATK

-665 AKLTGKLG
+665 AKLTGKVG
-673 RTTLGLI
+673 NTTLGLI
-680 VANDEAPGRVDPGD
+680 VANDEAPGRVAPGD

-717 VGAFFTHR
+717 VGAFLTHR
-725 SFMDTHSSLGA
+725 SFMDTHSTLGA

-761 DGVHRQGQM
+761 DGIHRQGQM

-820 ESWVQ
+820 ESWVL
-825 NWGPSFNYSRNHS
+825 NWGPSINYSRNHS
-838 FDSILQDEDFRVG
+838 FDGLLQDEDYRAG
-851 FNATFARNISVNV
+851 FNATFARSISVNV
-864 DLRDEMERYLGTDF
+864 ELRDEMERFLGTDF
-878 HKRAVSIGGQVNTS
+878 HKRAVSFGGQVNTS

-919 SGSFYASVRPVSR
+919 SGSFYASVRPASR

-998 DAGTAFYLGYD
+998 DAGTAFYVGYD

-1023 GDGFE
+1023 GDGFD

-1033 RLMTMQ
+1033 TLMTMQ
-1039 RTNRAIFTKIQYL
+1039 RTNRAVFTKVQYL